1 MNRDPW
7 KLFRK
12 RQDQGELSQKHHDSG
27 EMFQNKTVYRQP
39 VNPTPNVSDSWQRQV
54 EEERKA
60 EERRKDWPL
69 KRFGWLA
76 LAVFVAA
83 IAFYSSTGSGTVLNS
98 DAAKQALVE
107 QVSSS
112 LPAGA
117 VLLSEDQNLEQKDHT
132 IDHQS
137 DQDSMKIQ
145 VWDYAA
151 EDGDYVQ
158 ILHNGTPIT
167 DAFMIKHRPQSFT
180 VPTVG
185 EVQIRGVRDGGGGIT
200 YAVRYELNGTTY
212 LNSVKEGEFNTYTLI
227 RE

>member
-1 MNRDPW
+1 MNRDLW
-7 KLFRK
+7 KLFQK
-12 RQDQGELSQKHHDSG
+12 KQDQGELSQKHHDSG
-27 EMFQNKTVYRQP
+27 ELFQNKTVYRRPMNQA
-39 VNPTPNVSDSWQRQV
+39 PNFPDSWQRQV

-60 EERRKDWPL
+60 EERRKDRPL
-69 KRFGWLA
+69 KRFGWLS

-83 IAFYSSTGSGTVLNS
+83 IIFYSSTGSGTVLNS

-117 VLLSEDQNLEQKDHT
+117 VLLAEDQNLEEKDHT

-227 RE
+227 KE